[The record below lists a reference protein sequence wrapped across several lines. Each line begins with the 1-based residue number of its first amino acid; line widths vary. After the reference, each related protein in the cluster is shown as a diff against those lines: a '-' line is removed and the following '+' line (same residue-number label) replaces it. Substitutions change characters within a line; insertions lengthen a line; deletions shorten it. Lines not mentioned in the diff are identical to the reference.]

1 MSTPATA
8 ATDTSAEQGT
18 VAFKDKVNEVTS
30 KLVQNDDGI
39 YELPEGLD
47 ISEEV
52 KIAAMAEKRRRDT
65 QSALAKTKSTLAV
78 LQAEN
83 EELKRLAKQSTAV
96 KITPEEQ
103 EALDELKF
111 SDPDAWRTKM
121 NELEQS
127 ATAKVDSTLSE
138 ISEKAATK
146 GTVGE
151 RQVLLQAFLDDNPG
165 LVINDDVL
173 ENEIPPR
180 ITKALE
186 NGEVSFIEFLGNV
199 KEYLSAGKVVATEQA
214 PKDPNLSEV
223 GGSDTP
229 ELGAQIK
236 DSESLYEDEL
246 Y

>member
-1 MSTPATA
+1 MSTPAQA

-18 VAFKDKVNEVTS
+18 VAFQEQVNEATS
-30 KLVQNDDGI
+30 KLIQNDDGI
-39 YELPEGLD
+39 YELPAELKV
-47 ISEEV
+47 SEEV
-52 KIAAMAEKRRRDT
+52 KVASMAEKRRRDT
-65 QSALAKTKSTLAV
+65 QSALAKTKSSLAV

-83 EELKRLAKQSTAV
+83 EELKKLAKQSTAV
-96 KITPEEQ
+96 QLTTEEQ
-103 EALDELKF
+103 ETLDELKF

-127 ATAKVDSTLSE
+127 ATAKVDSTLSD

-186 NGEVSFIEFLGNV
+186 KGEVSFIEFLGNV
-199 KEYLSAGKVVATEQA
+199 KDYLKAGKVVETKQA
-214 PKDPNLSEV
+214 AGDPNLSEV
-223 GGSDTP
+223 GGSSTP
-229 ELGAQIK
+229 ELSAQKK
-236 DSESLYEDEL
+236 DSESLYEDEI